1 MCTEH
6 KMLTDISQNCT
17 PHLFEVK
24 QYEAEP
30 PGFSCCMAVEFS
42 KPFEQGAVNEFVK
55 SSEKL
60 SKQFI
65 Y

>member
-1 MCTEH
+1 MKPNH
-6 KMLTDISQNCT
+6 LAFPVAWQLNFQNLLNKE
-17 PHLFEVK
+17 LFK
-24 QYEAEP
+24 
-30 PGFSCCMAVEFS
+30 
-42 KPFEQGAVNEFVK
+42 EFVK

>member
-1 MCTEH
+1 M
-6 KMLTDISQNCT
+6 KPN
-17 PHLFEVK
+17 HLAFPV
-24 QYEAEP
+24 A
-30 PGFSCCMAVEFS
+30 CMAVEFS
-42 KPFEQGAVNEFVK
+42 KPFEQGAVKEFVK